1 MVTEYNLNVIMRRRL
16 EAEKAAEELKNS
28 GAVKTAET
36 KPAEAVNV
44 KEPVE
49 ASGAEAKAV
58 SIEAEKPV
66 EAVEVKKT
74 ETVRPKKSDAEKLR
88 KGKK

>member
-36 KPAEAVNV
+36 KPAEAVNE
-44 KEPVE
+44 KESVE
-49 ASGAEAKAV
+49 ASKAEAV

>member
-1 MVTEYNLNVIMRRRL
+1 MVTEYNRNVIMRRRA
-16 EAEKAAEELKNS
+16 EAAMAAEELKNS
-28 GAVKTAET
+28 GAVKTTET
-36 KPAEAVNV
+36 KPA
-44 KEPVE
+44 
-49 ASGAEAKAV
+49 
-58 SIEAEKPV
+58 

>member
-36 KPAEAVNV
+36 KPAEAVN
-44 KEPVE
+44 KPAE
-49 ASGAEAKAV
+49 ASKAEADSV
-58 SIEAEKPV
+58 EAEKPV

-74 ETVRPKKSDAEKLR
+74 EAVRPKKSDAEKLR